1 MIPDDVEFGIEELP
15 ADFWDSPAATK
26 PGEPGEPVAR
36 VAPEVPE
43 APEAPEAP
51 EVLEASSTETP
62 APVPGPAEPSDGED
76 VPPTDLEQAF
86 DQLQSLFPGRV
97 VEVRPPATDEAVL
110 DGLAEPLHDEL
121 AAEGGYDDDDQDR
134 LPFGPGSD

>member
-1 MIPDDVEFGIEELP
+1 MEELP

-26 PGEPGEPVAR
+26 PSEPVESVAR

-43 APEAPEAP
+43 APEAN
-51 EVLEASSTETP
+51 STETP
-62 APVPGPAEPSDGED
+62 APVPGPAEPSDNED